1 MYPAAVSVELPFS
14 LLSDQQWII
23 ACLPPEN
30 LSHSPP
36 TLQSSKQ
43 KPNQFLLPVLCVCSL
58 SEVRIWD
65 VVNELVGLCTNPSP
79 SNPFALDVRYVQNL
93 PLPERFLVSGALLN
107 FLETYVVHGNKDEL
121 HYDRGEALVEH
132 RGVNSSAV
140 LLPAGGASELR
151 YNVQFVFL
159 VIQCITQLK

>member
-1 MYPAAVSVELPFS
+1 M
-14 LLSDQQWII
+14 
-23 ACLPPEN
+23 
-30 LSHSPP
+30 
-36 TLQSSKQ
+36 
-43 KPNQFLLPVLCVCSL
+43 
-58 SEVRIWD
+58 
-65 VVNELVGLCTNPSP
+65 
-79 SNPFALDVRYVQNL
+79 
-93 PLPERFLVSGALLN
+93 
-107 FLETYVVHGNKDEL
+107 VHGNKDEL

>member
-1 MYPAAVSVELPFS
+1 MDASSQDTMTAVLVEMGFS
-14 LLSDQQWII
+14 DRTLNQRLLRKHGF
-23 ACLPPEN
+23 N
-30 LSHSPP
+30 L
-36 TLQSSKQ
+36 L
-43 KPNQFLLPVLCVCSL
+43 
-58 SEVRIWD
+58 D

-151 YNVQFVFL
+151 HNVQFVFL